1 MAPVVSEDYKMR
13 KKQDIL
19 SSALICFAKK
29 GYQQATMD
37 DIVEQSG
44 FSKGAIYNYFRSKDE
59 IYFEA
64 VNENTSSLQSV
75 VKEQLQQLPT
85 SIDKVSFLFDTYLS
99 NDHQDQTEKAL
110 FQVYYEFRLQSCRDE
125 KIASFLKKRRQ
136 DLFINLI
143 RDIVTDGQGRGEIRA
158 DLDAG
163 ILAHTFWGLIDG
175 ASICV
180 VTDPD
185 YPYEA
190 ALTQMKRM
198 FLAYL
203 S

>member
-1 MAPVVSEDYKMR
+1 MPPVVSEDYKMQ

-19 SSALICFAKK
+19 SSALICFARK

-44 FSKGAIYNYFRSKDE
+44 LSKGAIYNYFKSKDE

-64 VNENTSSLQSV
+64 VNENTSSLQHAV
-75 VKEQLQQLPT
+75 QEQLQQLPA

-99 NDHQDQTEKAL
+99 NTHQDQAEMAL

-143 RDIVTDGQGRGEIRA
+143 RDIITDGQGRGEIRTE
-158 DLDAG
+158 LDATV
-163 ILAHTFWGLIDG
+163 LAHTFWGLIDG

-190 ALTQMKRM
+190 ALSQMKQM
-198 FLAYL
+198 FLAYI